1 MLALLAALLFVVAAL
16 TNESHGGEFLTL
28 SAVTWLAFGLVAL
41 AVQIALADAY
51 VARRVNRRTPQ

>member
-1 MLALLAALLFVVAAL
+1 MLALLAALLFLVAAI
-16 TNESHGGEFLTL
+16 TGEAGNDFLTL
-28 SAVTWLAFGLVAL
+28 APGTWLALGLVAL

>member
-1 MLALLAALLFVVAAL
+1 MLALLAALLFLVAAI
-16 TNESHGGEFLTL
+16 TGEAGNDFLTL
-28 SAVTWLAFGLVAL
+28 GAGTWLALGLVAL